1 MDLSVIT
8 PSLNMLEYL
17 RRCHASVA
25 DQAGASVEHIV
36 VDGGSSDGSAEF
48 VRRAPDVVG
57 LVGPD
62 AGMYD
67 AINKGLRLAQGEIVA
82 YLNCDEQYLPG
93 TLSFVKQ
100 AFAADP
106 SLDVLAGDTLLIRPD
121 GSLIAYRKAYPLP
134 RMLMLVGPL
143 PVQSS
148 SLFFRRRVFDDGHYF
163 DASLKDLGDY
173 ELLARLLRCHYRLR
187 VRRRYLSAFT
197 ITGANRGFSPN
208 ARREASQMRS
218 RLPGTM
224 LGLRYPLRLARWT
237 IKLLAGAYWQPMPL
251 TYSVYDSSQA
261 TTRRVFV
268 VDRASF
274 RWRRA

>member
-1 MDLSVIT
+1 MDLSVIS

-48 VRRAPDVVG
+48 VRQTPGVIG
-57 LVGPD
+57 IVGPD

-82 YLNCDEQYLPG
+82 YLNCDEQYLAG
-93 TLSFVKQ
+93 TLSFVKR

-106 SLDVLAGDTLLIRPD
+106 SLDMLAGDTLLIRPD

-134 RMLMLVGPL
+134 HRLMLVGPL
-143 PVQSS
+143 QVHSS
-148 SLFFRRRVFDDGHYF
+148 SLFFRRRIFEEGHYF

-173 ELLARLLRCHYRLR
+173 ELLARLLRCKYRLR
-187 VRRRYLSAFT
+187 ICRRYLSAFT
-197 ITGANRGFSPN
+197 MTGANREFGPN
-208 ARREASQMRS
+208 ARREADQLRSQ
-218 RLPGTM
+218 LPGVM
-224 LGLRYPLRLARWT
+224 VGLSRPLCLVRWT
-237 IKLLAGAYWQPMPL
+237 IKLLAGAYHQPMPL
-251 TYSVYDSSQA
+251 AYSVYTSSQA
-261 TTRRVFV
+261 TTRRAFV

-274 RWRRA
+274 RWRES